1 MKAKIVFG
9 GENKIENEDE
19 LLAKE
24 LHKEYRNNRKYL
36 KIKVFNK
43 DDIWSA
49 DLIETVNVK
58 NNDNFRYILTIIDLY
73 TRFAWAIPL
82 KNKTS
87 NSIKEAFETLFEN
100 TSNRIP
106 KKLWVK
112 NFTIKYFKTFWM
124 IMKLKFIQH
133 LINQMKELKV
143 HLITQ

>member
-9 GENKIENEDE
+9 SGIDENAYGRSSIVKIEV
-19 LLAKE
+19 LAAE
-24 LHKEYRNNRKYL
+24 LHKEYRNNKKYL

-49 DLIETVNVK
+49 DLIETVNLR
-58 NNDNFRYILTIIDLY
+58 NNDNFKYILTVIDLY

-100 TSNRIP
+100 NPDRIL
-106 KKLWVK
+106 KKLYVDMGK
-112 NFTIKYFKTFWM
+112 EFYNKIFQDFLKENEIEIYSTF
-124 IMKLKFIQH
+124 
-133 LINQMKELKV
+133 N
-143 HLITQ
+143 